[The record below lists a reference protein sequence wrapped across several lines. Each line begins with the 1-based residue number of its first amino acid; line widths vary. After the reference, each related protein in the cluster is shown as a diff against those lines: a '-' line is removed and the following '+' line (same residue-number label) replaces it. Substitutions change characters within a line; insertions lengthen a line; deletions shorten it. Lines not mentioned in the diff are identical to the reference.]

1 MARDPFVEEYQKGMA
16 AVRKSRPKKRKLSL
30 GKAAEKRD
38 TLRDELSVEKYRQ
51 ERNPQTQ
58 GTGTLAAGYDPM
70 TDRAIRAIGSTLGN
84 SALERNL
91 RAVDE
96 NLIGGAAAEQ
106 AAFNVGR
113 GEGTGWDALDL
124 ALAAPLAGAL
134 AKPAGLAARGV
145 KAAARAVPGAERVAG
160 MAARAGASRP
170 AQYLREARP
179 LVDNADDAI
188 QTAFKVNVGMEPSAK
203 IGGPQL
209 TEDDILEALRAAG
222 REPYNARTVA
232 SASEPTLV
240 VDINK
245 PLTERDLYRL
255 SEQLR
260 QDAIAQKTGDAN
272 GVLAGPAAA
281 DWGDFNP
288 AFFYLQDGDTL
299 GSSMLTDKF
308 RAGAPREDLAALADK
323 WGVQIDPTALSV
335 NLGLRDE
342 ALAAGRQM
350 PSDLGVFT
358 SRPAQLS
365 PEALAAYRSGNP
377 VDFGGLQVPLMDKLP
392 ELSPVDARGVHI
404 STQSGLSQLD
414 PTYFGRGHQG
424 QEYKAVKQLGLP
436 KRSYFYSGPEG
447 TILPEPAVMGVAGEK
462 MVRGPRYAYEANLSG
477 LYDIDQDPE
486 KLWALAQAYG
496 QPLEME
502 RWVKDRG
509 YAGYLTDQGPSW
521 DRKSRRAAAVYGP
534 TDVTPISNEP
544 IDDWRRRFAVGG
556 RV

>member
-1 MARDPFVEEYQKGMA
+1 MSWKEKLLREVGELAVKATGKKAARGAETDALVATRRAAQTKPKATLNIGLDASEKMGGKPLKKKEVLA
-16 AVRKSRPKKRKLSL
+16 AVRATGRRPK
-30 GKAAEKRD
+30 
-38 TLRDELSVEKYRQ
+38 
-51 ERNPQTQ
+51 
-58 GTGTLAAGYDPM
+58 
-70 TDRAIRAIGSTLGN
+70 
-84 SALERNL
+84 
-91 RAVDE
+91 
-96 NLIGGAAAEQ
+96 
-106 AAFNVGR
+106 
-113 GEGTGWDALDL
+113 
-124 ALAAPLAGAL
+124 
-134 AKPAGLAARGV
+134 
-145 KAAARAVPGAERVAG
+145 RV
-160 MAARAGASRP
+160 RRVIS
-170 AQYLREARP
+170 
-179 LVDNADDAI
+179 N
-188 QTAFKVNVGMEPSAK
+188 
-203 IGGPQL
+203 
-209 TEDDILEALRAAG
+209 
-222 REPYNARTVA
+222 
-232 SASEPTLV
+232 SEPTLV
-240 VDINK
+240 VDVRP
-245 PLTERDLYRL
+245 PLSKQEVHDLSASL
-255 SEQLR
+255 QQEGIPQHLGGGEG
-260 QDAIAQKTGDAN
+260 I
-272 GVLAGPAAA
+272 LAGPEAAG
-281 DWGDFNP
+281 WGDFSP
-288 AFFYLQDGDTL
+288 AQFWLQDGDTL

-342 ALAAGRQM
+342 ALAAGRQL

-365 PEALAAYRSGNP
+365 PEALAAYRAGNP

-414 PTYFGRGHQG
+414 PTYFGRGHRG
-424 QEYKAVKQLGLP
+424 EEYQAVKQQGLP
-436 KRSYFYSGPEG
+436 LRSYFYSGPEG
-447 TILPEPAVMGVAGEK
+447 TIMPEPAVMGVAGEK